1 MIKKWNEFMLERLG
15 ISDVTLIY
23 TEIILSYL
31 ENIIDQSFQL
41 NKLGKEKHDVVINKS
56 AINNSTRDENKN
68 LLSQLPI
75 RNFIINF
82 TVVNNDPDLE
92 VEEEKFKTS
101 GICYEFA
108 KPNREVDSRTKKSG
122 LIIDKSGN
130 SIDARLGVSAF
141 FSSNFDKSFDY
152 VSFRVELESTIS
164 HELNHLFE
172 SYNRVSKKLDIHADI
187 DPHIGVV
194 NVKNPNPELISAE
207 LFDKWIEF
215 TYLLYYSEPHEI
227 NAVSQES
234 LSYIS
239 RGIELDKIPGWEIQN
254 KLNTFNKA
262 DYYDE
267 MLVLADGDQSKVE
280 LLKNDFAERF
290 RKLLVN
296 QGRLFNNIYHT
307 KHDVDFILGSTF
319 KSFIGKYSII
329 ISKQGAR
336 LRKNI
341 LRLYSYAKD

>member
-1 MIKKWNEFMLERLG
+1 MIKKWNEFILERLG
-15 ISDVTLIY
+15 VSDVTLVY

-31 ENIIDQSFQL
+31 ENIIDESFQSNNL
-41 NKLGKEKHDVVINKS
+41 EKEKHDVVINKS
-56 AINNSTRDENKN
+56 AIGIITKEEDRK

-82 TVVNNDPDLE
+82 TIVKNDPDLE
-92 VEEEKFKTS
+92 GEPEKFKTS
-101 GICYEFA
+101 GVCYEFT

-122 LIIDKSGN
+122 LIVDKSGN
-130 SIDARLGVSAF
+130 SIDARLGVSIF
-141 FSSNFDKSFDY
+141 FNSTFDKDVDY
-152 VSFRVELESTIS
+152 SAFRVEFESTIS

-172 SYNRVSKKLDIHADI
+172 SYNRVSKELNIHADI
-187 DPHIGVV
+187 DAHIGVV
-194 NVKNPNPELISAE
+194 NVKNPNTELISDE
-207 LFDKWIEF
+207 LFDRWVDF

-254 KLNTFNKA
+254 KLNSFNKV
-262 DYYDE
+262 DYYNE
-267 MLVLADGDQSKVE
+267 LLALAGGDQSKLE

-296 QGRLFNNIYHT
+296 QGRLFNNTYHT
-307 KHDVDFILGSTF
+307 KHDVDFILNSTF
-319 KSFIGKYSII
+319 KSFISKYAVII
-329 ISKQGAR
+329 DKQGAR
-336 LRKNI
+336 LKKNI
-341 LRLYSYAKD
+341 LRLHSYAKD